1 MTKKVGQGVR
11 MTTDDIRRNFELLGQ
26 ELVGR
31 GVTGEIVVAGGAA
44 MLLVIRNRD
53 TTRDVDAY
61 FATNPQE
68 IRAAAAVVA
77 RKEGLP
83 PHWLNDGVKGFFYSQ
98 PPTSLWAE
106 YPGLRLYTVDPD
118 YLLAMKVLAARPQ
131 DVGDITAL
139 VDYIGLSSAPDILAV
154 VQRYIP
160 ASLLSP
166 RSRYLVE
173 DLMARRESDRQQ
185 DTRDGARASDEAAAE
200 QPSYQEGHGR

>member
-1 MTKKVGQGVR
+1 
-11 MTTDDIRRNFELLGQ
+11 MTTDDIRRYFELLGQ
-26 ELVGR
+26 ELAAR
-31 GVTGEIVVAGGAA
+31 GVIGEIVMAGGAV

-77 RKEGLP
+77 HNEGLP

-139 VDYIGLSSAPDILAV
+139 INHLGLSTAPDVLAIA
-154 VQRYIP
+154 QRYIP
-160 ASLLSP
+160 TSLLSP

-173 DLMARRESDRQQ
+173 DLMAQRELDQQ
-185 DTRDGARASDEAAAE
+185 QEIPNGAHTSDEAGSE
-200 QPSYQEGHGR
+200 QPPPRENTGDE

>member
-1 MTKKVGQGVR
+1 

-185 DTRDGARASDEAAAE
+185 DTRDGARASDEAADE

>member
-1 MTKKVGQGVR
+1 
-11 MTTDDIRRNFELLGQ
+11 MTTDDIRRYFELLGQ
-26 ELVGR
+26 ELAAR
-31 GVTGEIVVAGGAA
+31 GIIGEIVMAGGAA

-77 RKEGLP
+77 RNEGLP

-139 VDYIGLSSAPDILAV
+139 VDHLALRSAPDVLAV

-173 DLMARRESDRQQ
+173 DLMTQREFDRQQ
-185 DTRDGARASDEAAAE
+185 GTPDGAHASDEAGGE
-200 QPSYQEGHGR
+200 QPPHRGEYGR

>member
-1 MTKKVGQGVR
+1 
-11 MTTDDIRRNFELLGQ
+11 MTTDDIRRYFELLGQ
-26 ELVGR
+26 ELAAR
-31 GVTGEIVVAGGAA
+31 GVIGEIVMAGGAV

-77 RKEGLP
+77 HNEGLP

-139 VDYIGLSSAPDILAV
+139 INHLGLSTAPDVLAIA
-154 VQRYIP
+154 QRYIP
-160 ASLLSP
+160 TSLLSP

-173 DLMARRESDRQQ
+173 DLMAQRELDRQQ
-185 DTRDGARASDEAAAE
+185 EIPNGAYTSDEAGSE
-200 QPSYQEGHGR
+200 QPPPGENTGDE

>member
-1 MTKKVGQGVR
+1 
-11 MTTDDIRRNFELLGQ
+11 MTTDDMGRYFELLGQ
-26 ELVGR
+26 ELMTR

-77 RKEGLP
+77 REEGLP

-131 DVGDITAL
+131 DVGDIVAL
-139 VDYIGLSSAPDILAV
+139 VDHLGLRSASDILAV
-154 VQRYIP
+154 VQHYIP

-173 DLMARRESDRQQ
+173 DLMAQRESDRQQ
-185 DTRDGARASDEAAAE
+185 DARASDESGGE
-200 QPSYQEGHGR
+200 QPAQRGGRGR

>member
-68 IRAAAAVVA
+68 IRAAAAVIA

-185 DTRDGARASDEAAAE
+185 DTRDGARASDEAADE

>member
-1 MTKKVGQGVR
+1 
-11 MTTDDIRRNFELLGQ
+11 MTTDDIRRYFELLGQ
-26 ELVGR
+26 ELVAR

-68 IRAAAAVVA
+68 IRAAAAAVA
-77 RKEGLP
+77 RAEGLS

-106 YPGLRLYTVDPD
+106 YPGLRLYTVEPD

-131 DVGDITAL
+131 DTGDITAL
-139 VDYIGLSSAPDILAV
+139 VDHLGLRSAPDVLAI

-173 DLMARRESDRQQ
+173 DLMARRESDRPQ
-185 DTRDGARASDEAAAE
+185 DDRDGARTSDEPSGE
-200 QPSYQEGHGR
+200 QLPYQEGHGR

>member
-1 MTKKVGQGVR
+1 

-31 GVTGEIVVAGGAA
+31 GVTGEIVMAGGAV

-185 DTRDGARASDEAAAE
+185 DTRDGARASDEAADE

>member
-185 DTRDGARASDEAAAE
+185 DTRDGARASDEAADE

>member
-1 MTKKVGQGVR
+1 

-131 DVGDITAL
+131 DVGDIIAL
-139 VDYIGLSSAPDILAV
+139 VDHLDLRAAPDVLAV

-173 DLMARRESDRQQ
+173 DLMPRRESDRQQ
-185 DTRDGARASDEAAAE
+185 DTRDGAHTSDKVGSE
-200 QPSYQEGHGR
+200 QPPYQGGHSE